1 MLEKVFTLNSQHK
14 NTVNFNILKL
24 DILSAF
30 FYKCDRY
37 PRTCIQAFFKFLDI
51 RCGDISLKSQYD
63 RKPLNR
69 LTRCVITY
77 HYQRLG

>member
-30 FYKCDRY
+30 LYKCDRY
-37 PRTCIQAFFKFLDI
+37 PRTGIQGQVFKERYPRRGIQAFFKFLDI
-51 RCGDISLKSQYD
+51 RCGDIS
-63 RKPLNR
+63 
-69 LTRCVITY
+69 
-77 HYQRLG
+77 